1 MAGVIKYFTIS
12 QLWKTDI
19 FRNYFY
25 AMNIQNLKTQNLIL
39 FEAISGS
46 RAFGLATEH
55 SDTDIRGVYYMPR
68 EDFFGL
74 NYVPQVSNET
84 NDITYYEIGRL
95 VELLQKNNPN
105 ILEVLASPADCILQK
120 HPLMDLLNPEDFL
133 SKLCRDTFAGYAVS
147 QIRKAK
153 GLNKKILNP
162 VDKER
167 KSVLDFC
174 YVLKNQGSVPLRK
187 WLQEYAEG
195 GLQGLVQEKCGLV
208 GIDHTKGMFALF
220 YDGSGS
226 LGYKGIIRYEEANQ
240 VSVSPV
246 PEGETPLAYL
256 FCNLDAYSTYCKD
269 YREYWK
275 WVSER
280 NEDRYHVNQNHG
292 QHYDS
297 KNMMHTIRL
306 LQSCEQIFKT
316 GFLDIRVENRE
327 ELLDIKA
334 GNRPYEAVM
343 EKAEGLIRSIEHY
356 HSRSRL
362 PEVPDLKKT
371 SGILVQIREALYLK

>member
-1 MAGVIKYFTIS
+1 MELDHIKS
-12 QLWKTDI
+12 K
-19 FRNYFY
+19 
-25 AMNIQNLKTQNLIL
+25 NLIL

-46 RAFGLATEH
+46 RSFGLATEN
-55 SDTDIRGVYYMPR
+55 SDTDIRGVYYLPK

-74 NYVPQVSNET
+74 HYIPQISNET

-105 ILEVLASPADCILQK
+105 ILEILASPEDCILQK
-120 HPLMDLLNPEDFL
+120 NPLMDLLTPEDFL
-133 SKLCRDTFAGYAVS
+133 SKLCKDTFAGYAIS
-147 QIRKAK
+147 QIKKAK

-167 KSVLDFC
+167 KSILDFC
-174 YVLKNQGSVPLRK
+174 YILQNQGSIPLKK
-187 WLQEYAEG
+187 WLKTFPSNGGVSAGRG
-195 GLQGLVQEKCGLV
+195 GLLQEKCGLV
-208 GIDHTKGMFALF
+208 SIDNTKGIFALF
-220 YDGSGS
+220 YNESGD
-226 LGYKGIIRYEEANQ
+226 LNYKGIIQHEEANQ
-240 VSVSPV
+240 VSVSSV
-246 PEGETPLAYL
+246 PKDERPIAYL

-280 NEDRYHVNQNHG
+280 NEDRYNVNQHHG
-292 QHYDS
+292 QNYDS

-316 GFLDIRVENRE
+316 NSLNIRVENRD

-334 GNRPYEAVM
+334 GNWSYEAVM
-343 EKAEGLIRSIEHY
+343 EKAEALISSIEYY
-356 HSRSRL
+356 HSVSTL
-362 PEVPDLKKT
+362 PEFPDLEKT
-371 SGILVQIREALYLK
+371 TKVLIEIRENLY